1 MRAPCKFFRLTVSA
15 AVPQCRGMKL
25 SSWLAKTE
33 TRPAHLAK
41 TLGVAHSTVSRWL
54 DGDTIP
60 SMEMMRRVAEAT
72 DGAVMANDWM
82 AP

>member
-1 MRAPCKFFRLTVSA
+1 VQVFRLTLSG
-15 AVPQCRGMKL
+15 AVPQCRAMKL
-25 SSWLAKTE
+25 SAWLAQTE

-60 SMEMMRRVAEAT
+60 SMEMMRRVADAT